1 MIIIYNVK
9 AQKSGGI
16 SMEPGSKEV
25 AKAAIR
31 LALSSSREDEKA
43 LKEKYAAK
51 GVQAAAV
58 DFGGEFLASV
68 MRIVECCVVAAKREN
83 IIGDTHHEE
92 GAVAGAV
99 REAISQI
106 TSKAIGL
113 NVGGK
118 IGIARFDEHIAI
130 CIFFGIG
137 LLHLNEVAIGLGHRA
152 I

>member
-1 MIIIYNVK
+1 MNL
-9 AQKSGGI
+9 A
-16 SMEPGSKEV
+16 PGSKDV

-43 LKEKYAAK
+43 LKQRYAEKNIH
-51 GVQAAAV
+51 VAAV
-58 DFGGEFLASV
+58 DFGGEFLTSV
-68 MRIVECCVVAAKREN
+68 MRIVECSVVAAKREN
-83 IIGDTHHEE
+83 IIGETHHEE
-92 GAVAGAV
+92 GAVAGAA

-118 IGIARFDEHIAI
+118 IGIARYDEHVAVGM
-130 CIFFGIG
+130 FFGIG
-137 LLHLNEVAIGLGHRA
+137 LLHLNEVAVGLGHRV